1 MAKYLFTIS
10 HEAASKAEL
19 VEVLKCLQIEFTE
32 IIKNNNYV
40 ILDIEKFDP
49 KSLNIGGIY
58 KISEILFE
66 ADSKD
71 EIVDQIIENKM
82 FEWFPEKSKWSLS
95 TYFQNVEIHKEFERD
110 LKEIIKINK
119 IKKTKY
125 IPPNIVKDN
134 LIELHSDKLNEKI
147 TDFTVI
153 QFDGHYYFGR
163 TISMFNIRKIS
174 FYDLNRPFQD
184 SSISLSPRIAKILVN
199 LLGLSKNDTVLD
211 PFCGTGTILIEAL
224 LLNHRAIGIEIDSKK
239 VAGSRKNLRWVVE
252 KTDYIKSNRFNVYK
266 GDATNLKLPI
276 NSVHGIA
283 TEPILLPKMLKYPDE
298 KTARERLRE
307 AYDVYKYA
315 LRSMKKILKKD
326 GRIAIVSPGIKTR
339 NKKIINFDFI
349 DLIEK
354 EGFRVV
360 KKYENNNPFIITS
373 KDQKII
379 RNIWLIE
386 HSD

>member
-1 MAKYLFTIS
+1 MTKYLFTIS

-19 VEVLKCLQIEFTE
+19 VEVLQGLEVKFTE
-32 IIKNNNYV
+32 IIKKNNYV
-40 ILDIEKFDP
+40 LLDIEKFDP
-49 KSLNIGGIY
+49 RSLNIGGIY

-66 ADSKD
+66 ADSKN
-71 EIVDQIIENKM
+71 EIINQIIENRM
-82 FEWFPEKSKWSLS
+82 FEWFPDKSKWSLS
-95 TYFQNVEIHKEFERD
+95 TYFQDSEMYEEFERN
-110 LKEIIKINK
+110 LKEIIKMNK

-134 LIELHSDKLNEKI
+134 LIELHSDRLNKTI

-153 QFDGHYYFGR
+153 KFNGSYYFGK
-163 TISMFNIRKIS
+163 TVSVFNIKKIS

-184 SSISLSPRIAKILVN
+184 SSISLSPRIARILVN

-224 LLNHRAIGIEIDSKK
+224 LLNYRVIGIEIDNKK
-239 VAGSRKNLRWVVE
+239 VIGSRKNLRWVAE
-252 KTDYIKSNRFNVYK
+252 KTDHVESNRFNVYK
-266 GDATNLKLPI
+266 GDATKLKLPI

-298 KTARERLRE
+298 NTAREKLEE
-307 AYDVYKYA
+307 AYVVYKHS

-339 NKKIINFDFI
+339 NKKILNFDFTG
-349 DLIEK
+349 LIEK

-360 KKYENNNPFIITS
+360 NRYRDNNPFIITS
-373 KDQKII
+373 KDQKIV

-386 HSD
+386 HAY